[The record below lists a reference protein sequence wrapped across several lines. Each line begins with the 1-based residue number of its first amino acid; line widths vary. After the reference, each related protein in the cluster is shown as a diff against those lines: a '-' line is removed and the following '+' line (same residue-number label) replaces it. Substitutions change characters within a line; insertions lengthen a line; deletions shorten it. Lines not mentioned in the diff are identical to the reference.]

1 MKCRNLTKPMNDN
14 PNNVEIYIGV
24 DVARSESKNNNQS
37 SIAVIAITRTEK
49 GYVRSLDLVNIF
61 TLSNNLTFTQLA
73 VEVKRT
79 KNNYNA
85 KMIVVD
91 SNGLGVGL
99 LDELQ
104 KEQTDPIT
112 GETLI
117 AFAATNT
124 EQKPE
129 TRNYIKCMFDLKPQS
144 AQNDIIITFVDMIQS
159 GKLRLLERRSLT
171 DYDINDKNNYIQNI
185 LPYENTDMLIE
196 EIANLK
202 MVQTSQNR
210 VTVQKNVSRVDK
222 DRFASLAYV
231 LWFVKT
237 YRNSLGSEIN
247 IADIILTGRNMT
259 SSPKT
264 FFGGKFEGFGGKKR

>member
-1 MKCRNLTKPMNDN
+1 MNSN
-14 PNNVEIYIGV
+14 PENIEIYLGV

-37 SIAVIAITRTEK
+37 SISVIAVTRTEK

-73 VEVKRT
+73 TEVKRT
-79 KNNYNA
+79 KNIYNA
-85 KMIVVD
+85 RMLVVD

-112 GETLI
+112 GETLK
-117 AFAATNT
+117 AFGTTNT
-124 EQKPE
+124 DQRPDMRDY
-129 TRNYIKCMFDLKPQS
+129 TKCMFDLKPQS
-144 AQNDIIITFVDMIQS
+144 AQNDIIITFIDMIQS
-159 GKLRLLERRSLT
+159 GKLRLLERKSLT
-171 DYDINDKNNYIQNI
+171 DYDINDKNNYVQNI

-202 MVQTSQNR
+202 LVQTSQNR
-210 VTVQKNVSRVDK
+210 MTVQKNVSRVDK

-237 YRNSLGSEIN
+237 YRNSTATNEID
-247 IADIILTGRNMT
+247 IADIILTGRNMP
-259 SSPKT
+259 SSKKT
-264 FFGGKFEGFGGKKR
+264 IFGGHFNGFGGKKR